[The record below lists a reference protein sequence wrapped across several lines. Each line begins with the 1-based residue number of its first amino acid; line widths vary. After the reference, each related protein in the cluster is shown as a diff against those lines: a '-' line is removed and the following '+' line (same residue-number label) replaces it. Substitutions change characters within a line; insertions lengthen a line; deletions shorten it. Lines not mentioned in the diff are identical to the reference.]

1 MKPAIYMKIGT
12 VRKWTAANLGKQRAR
27 LLFCLRV
34 TVAAAMSFALAQLFA
49 LPFHGLWAVLT
60 AVVVIQMSL
69 GASLRATSDYVVGTL
84 CGAAY
89 ASALGLLFPHADTL
103 ALTTALALAVAP
115 LAFASTLNPMFRV
128 APFTAVMVFLISNQ
142 FGENPIESGVY
153 RLLEVALGGG
163 IAVAVSLWLFPE
175 RAQALGADAAAR
187 ILNQLAQALRRLLG
201 GFTHK
206 LGATDIK
213 HIQDETGRA
222 VAVFQDIVAEAERE
236 RLVGF
241 FPQPNPGPLSRTLL
255 RLRHDLVII
264 GRAAAEPLP
273 DALARR
279 LDAPLR
285 RIAAA
290 CGDYLDG
297 AARALA
303 ARVSPP
309 PLASIE
315 TVFDDY
321 AASIAALRQQGFTRS
336 LSDGALER
344 LFALSFA
351 LDQLRQHFAD
361 LGRCVQEWAE
371 GPNVGASKGSKPRNC
386 SGAARAAR
394 AVRTRSEGEITGRS
408 ADLTTSEHPP
418 CANT

>member
-1 MKPAIYMKIGT
+1 M
-12 VRKWTAANLGKQRAR
+12 
-27 LLFCLRV
+27 
-34 TVAAAMSFALAQLFA
+34 
-49 LPFHGLWAVLT
+49 
-60 AVVVIQMSL
+60 
-69 GASLRATSDYVVGTL
+69 
-84 CGAAY
+84 
-89 ASALGLLFPHADTL
+89 
-103 ALTTALALAVAP
+103 
-115 LAFASTLNPMFRV
+115 
-128 APFTAVMVFLISNQ
+128 
-142 FGENPIESGVY
+142 
-153 RLLEVALGGG
+153 
-163 IAVAVSLWLFPE
+163 
-175 RAQALGADAAAR
+175 
-187 ILNQLAQALRRLLG
+187 LG
-201 GFTHK
+201 GFSHK

-222 VAVFQDIVAEAERE
+222 VAAFQDIVAEAERE

-309 PLASIE
+309 SLASIE

-321 AASIAALRQQGFTRS
+321 AASVAALRQQGFTRS
-336 LSDGALER
+336 LSDGKLER

-361 LGRCVQEWAE
+361 LERCVQEWAE
-371 GPNVGASKGSKPRNC
+371 GPDGDR
-386 SGAARAAR
+386 RE
-394 AVRTRSEGEITGRS
+394 VRR
-408 ADLTTSEHPP
+408 LKTSEDLP
-418 CANT
+418 CPST

>member
-1 MKPAIYMKIGT
+1 MKPAISMKIGS
-12 VRKWTAANLGKQRAR
+12 VGKWTAARVGKQRAR

-34 TVAAAMSFALAQLFA
+34 TVAAAMSFASAQLFA

-60 AVVVIQMSL
+60 AVVVMQMSV
-69 GASLRATSDYVVGTL
+69 GGSLRATSDYVVGTL

-103 ALTTALALAVAP
+103 ALSAALVLAVAP

-128 APFTAVMVFLISNQ
+128 APFTAVMVFLIANQ
-142 FGENPIESGVY
+142 FGENPIESGLY

-175 RAQALGADAAAR
+175 RAHGLGADAAAR
-187 ILNQLAQALRRLLG
+187 TLKQLAQALRRLLG

-206 LGATDIK
+206 VDAIDIK
-213 HIQDETGRA
+213 RIQDETGGA
-222 VAVFQDIVAEAERE
+222 VAAFQNIVAEAEGE

-241 FPQPNPGPLSRTLL
+241 VPVPNPGPLSRTLL

-279 LDAPLR
+279 LDAPLGR
-285 RIAAA
+285 VAAA

-297 AARALA
+297 TARALA
-303 ARVSPP
+303 MRISPP
-309 PLASIE
+309 PLGSSE
-315 TVFDDY
+315 TAFADY
-321 AASIAALRQQGFTRS
+321 ASAVAALRRQGFTRS
-336 LSDGALER
+336 LSDGELER

-371 GPNVGASKGSKPRNC
+371 RPNGDR
-386 SGAARAAR
+386 RE
-394 AVRTRSEGEITGRS
+394 VRRPE
-408 ADLTTSEHPP
+408 TSEDLP
-418 CANT
+418 CPST

>member
-1 MKPAIYMKIGT
+1 MKPAISMKIGT
-12 VRKWTAANLGKQRAR
+12 VRKWTAARIGKQRAR

-60 AVVVIQMSL
+60 AVVVMQMSL
-69 GASLRATSDYVVGTL
+69 GGSLRATSDYVVGTL

-89 ASALGLLFPHADTL
+89 ASAIGLLFPHANTL
-103 ALTTALALAVAP
+103 ALTGALALAVAP

-128 APFTAVMVFLISNQ
+128 APFTGVMVFLIANQ
-142 FGENPIESGVY
+142 FGENPIESGLY

-175 RAQALGADAAAR
+175 RAHGLGVDAAAG
-187 ILNQLAQALRRLLG
+187 ILKQLAQALRRLFV

-206 LGATDIK
+206 IDATDIRC
-213 HIQDETGRA
+213 IQDETGRA
-222 VAVFQDIVAEAERE
+222 VAALQNIVAEAEGE

-241 FPQPNPGPLSRTLL
+241 VPVPNPGPLSRTLL

-279 LDAPLR
+279 LDAPLGR
-285 RIAAA
+285 VAAA

-297 AARALA
+297 TARALA
-303 ARVSPP
+303 ARISPP
-309 PLASIE
+309 PLDSIE
-315 TVFDDY
+315 TAFADY
-321 AASIAALRQQGFTRS
+321 ASAVADLRRQGFTRS
-336 LSDGALER
+336 LSDGELER

-371 GPNVGASKGSKPRNC
+371 RPNGDR
-386 SGAARAAR
+386 RD
-394 AVRTRSEGEITGRS
+394 VRRPK
-408 ADLTTSEHPP
+408 TSEDLP
-418 CANT
+418 CPST